1 LFLRRTLLPK
11 KWTGTE
17 KAKSNANLFV
27 HFDKNIYSNYEMV
40 WFTGY
45 LLKEAYSP
53 REKHT
58 IMAVS
63 LVRNVDSTVILTKKF
78 SMTAGICFGNLEIP
92 DSLQTGD
99 YHFLAFTNQLANGLP
114 EATFTQQI
122 TLKTSIDPPFKA
134 SIKLMDQLKAE
145 DKNYK
150 VLVAAT
156 SKDDRFLPK
165 PLDVNYHYG
174 NFQQRGKTDQSG
186 QLLMILPVQPT
197 ISNVNVYV
205 KLSDKKDSTF
215 ISMALPILKNKAS
228 VKFYPE
234 GGNMVVGIP
243 TIVGFEVKDQQKM
256 PISTK
261 AFLLRNQVI
270 IDTIETSSNG
280 LGKFRIRYDK
290 NMEYSI
296 KLIHDGVADSSYRLP
311 PALNSGLILNI
322 AKAIV
327 ADTVR
332 LHLKSTELQQVLIR
346 VHNFRTSHMNIP
358 FNMSGHNMVIKIP
371 LTAVPKGLQTIT
383 ISDSLNRPLA
393 ERMIF
398 AHYNGEEKME
408 LAIDHNSYHQREK
421 VKLKIHLPDTTANG
435 FVSVAVVQNN
445 RIDLKKMTDIESYT
459 NLSSLLGS
467 LPMQVNGLPFKD
479 QTYLEQLLLVKGWR
493 KYNWNELKQIKAG
506 DTTIKSDSLSLS
518 AQITKGKKLLQ
529 KPLNIGVFGDEKLR
543 LAITSETGFI
553 NLNTPDF
560 IHDEKKDFLLFIND
574 PNKFSYH
581 IEINDPFLL
590 MSKKIPSK
598 QYEDE
603 VTLPSTLINNAV
615 LVLKDNEKSISL
627 KEVVIKSKRDNSFMG
642 TGGTP
647 GRNACG
653 DYVCFY
659 NILNCKN
666 HPFDVGNTQPVK
678 GRYYGNLR
686 GPYKGCVTLDQ
697 ADNVF
702 VAYDAIRYG
711 KEFYIDDY
719 KDLREP
725 AFFSTI
731 YWNYG
736 VILNGKKDVDLSFF
750 TSDITGKFKVVVQG
764 VVNSDVAYAEHFFE
778 VVK

>member
-1 LFLRRTLLPK
+1 
-11 KWTGTE
+11 
-17 KAKSNANLFV
+17 
-27 HFDKNIYSNYEMV
+27 
-40 WFTGY
+40 
-45 LLKEAYSP
+45 
-53 REKHT
+53 
-58 IMAVS
+58 
-63 LVRNVDSTVILTKKF
+63 
-78 SMTAGICFGNLEIP
+78 
-92 DSLQTGD
+92 
-99 YHFLAFTNQLANGLP
+99 
-114 EATFTQQI
+114 
-122 TLKTSIDPPFKA
+122 
-134 SIKLMDQLKAE
+134 
-145 DKNYK
+145 
-150 VLVAAT
+150 
-156 SKDDRFLPK
+156 
-165 PLDVNYHYG
+165 
-174 NFQQRGKTDQSG
+174 
-186 QLLMILPVQPT
+186 
-197 ISNVNVYV
+197 
-205 KLSDKKDSTF
+205 
-215 ISMALPILKNKAS
+215 
-228 VKFYPE
+228 
-234 GGNMVVGIP
+234 
-243 TIVGFEVKDQQKM
+243 
-256 PISTK
+256 
-261 AFLLRNQVI
+261 
-270 IDTIETSSNG
+270 
-280 LGKFRIRYDK
+280 
-290 NMEYSI
+290 
-296 KLIHDGVADSSYRLP
+296 
-311 PALNSGLILNI
+311 
-322 AKAIV
+322 
-327 ADTVR
+327 
-332 LHLKSTELQQVLIR
+332 
-346 VHNFRTSHMNIP
+346 
-358 FNMSGHNMVIKIP
+358 
-371 LTAVPKGLQTIT
+371 
-383 ISDSLNRPLA
+383 
-393 ERMIF
+393 
-398 AHYNGEEKME
+398 
-408 LAIDHNSYHQREK
+408 
-421 VKLKIHLPDTTANG
+421 
-435 FVSVAVVQNN
+435 
-445 RIDLKKMTDIESYT
+445 
-459 NLSSLLGS
+459 
-467 LPMQVNGLPFKD
+467 MQVNGLPFKD